1 MLFRVELVSS
11 KDKCLITACHLYYRK
26 RFAGSLHHRNPL
38 PEVKSYIDS
47 ELRVGLFERFQIATG
62 PCVL

>member
-1 MLFRVELVSS
+1 MLVAMCGNGNGSRDLTPS
-11 KDKCLITACHLYYRK
+11 TASLY
-26 RFAGSLHHRNPL
+26 HRNPL

-47 ELRVGLFERFQIATG
+47 ELRVELFERFQIAIR